1 MRLPFRIPKRLRST
15 RGFSLIEMMAVFTV
29 LAVAIL
35 PLASIQFRARQ
46 EISESMRESQATQLA
61 HDLIENARAAGFA
74 TAQPDS
80 ATSGVFDYVVD
91 IVPDASN
98 PFLQEIQVNITWNY
112 EGEVQTLTM
121 ASKQAAR

>member
-1 MRLPFRIPKRLRST
+1 MRLPIRIPKRLRST
-15 RGFSLIEMMAVFTV
+15 GGFSLIEMMAVFTI

-61 HDLIENARAAGFA
+61 HDLIENARASGFA

-80 ATSGVFDYVVD
+80 ASTGVFDYVVD
-91 IVPDASN
+91 IVPDPAN
-98 PFLQEIQVNITWNY
+98 PFLQEIQVNITWQY
-112 EGEVQTLTM
+112 EGATQSLSM